1 MGNCDRQSCKVFAS
15 AATAATGEVICNY
28 LYSRILLLKM
38 HTYMQIC
45 HIIEN
50 PKKWDIVNI
59 IEIKHTWYLNIGE
72 VSGTQLFCFGCLFE
86 TQPNKTRWEGKIV
99 NEFFSSTNLVVFG
112 WVSN

>member
-1 MGNCDRQSCKVFAS
+1 MHA
-15 AATAATGEVICNY
+15 Y
-28 LYSRILLLKM
+28 LFFFVKIHKQD
-38 HTYMQIC
+38 TYMQIC

-72 VSGTQLFCFGCLFE
+72 VSGTQLFFFGCLFE